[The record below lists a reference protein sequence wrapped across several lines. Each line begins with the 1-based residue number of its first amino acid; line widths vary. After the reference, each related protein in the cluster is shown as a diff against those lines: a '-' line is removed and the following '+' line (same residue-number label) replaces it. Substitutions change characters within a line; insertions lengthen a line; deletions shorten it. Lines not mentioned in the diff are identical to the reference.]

1 MTGKEIRE
9 WRERRQISR
18 EDLARLCSVSYA
30 AVANWELDRNSPH
43 GAALERLKVLMDGQ
57 VAIVPLTQLEE
68 KILDEAVERGRFE
81 SREAYLAAGLTE
93 VIRGNLSGRP
103 LYSLLPI
110 PDLKVAEEP
119 TEDCFSLPNSARSAI
134 TNP

>member
-1 MTGKEIRE
+1 MTGSEIRE
-9 WRERRQISR
+9 WREKRQISR
-18 EDLARLCSVSYA
+18 EELAKLCSVSYA

-68 KILDEAVERGRFE
+68 KLLDEAVDRGNFE

-93 VIRGNLSGRP
+93 VIRGNLSGRA
-103 LYSLLPI
+103 LFSLPS
-110 PDLKVAEEP
+110 PSSLKVAEPGESYGKKP
-119 TEDCFSLPNSARSAI
+119 QD
-134 TNP
+134 

>member
-9 WRERRQISR
+9 WREGRQISR

-57 VAIVPLTQLEE
+57 IAIIPLTQLEE
-68 KILDEAVERGRFE
+68 TLLDEAVDRGHFE
-81 SREAYLAAGLTE
+81 SREAYLASALTE
-93 VIRGNLSGRP
+93 VIRGTLSGRP
-103 LYSLLPI
+103 SNPLQSVPN
-110 PDLKVAEEP
+110 LKVADE
-119 TEDCFSLPNSARSAI
+119 TLPEGYVPKKGKGA
-134 TNP
+134 

>member
-1 MTGKEIRE
+1 MTGKEIRD
-9 WRERRQISR
+9 WRESRQMSR
-18 EDLARLCSVSYA
+18 EDLAGLCSVSYA

-43 GAALERLKVLMDGQ
+43 GAALERLKVLMEGQ
-57 VAIVPLTQLEE
+57 VAVIPLTQLEE
-68 KILDEAVERGRFE
+68 KILDEAVNRGRFE

-93 VIRGNLSGRP
+93 VIRGTLSGRS
-103 LYSLLPI
+103 LYSLP
-110 PDLKVAEEP
+110 PTPNLKVAEEP